1 MRRRPT
7 EEEIAARAY
16 ELYEQHGAAEG
27 RALDDWLRAEGEL
40 AAAETSAESAEVQ
53 AKRRE
58 RTQPRRGGKARER
71 K

>member
-16 ELYEQHGAAEG
+16 ELYEQHGEVQG
-27 RALDDWLRAEGEL
+27 RALDDWLQAKAELE
-40 AAAETSAESAEVQ
+40 AAETSAESKEVLS
-53 AKRRE
+53 K
-58 RTQPRRGGKARER
+58 PRRAQSRRGDKARER